1 VTTPARPAPSLD
13 AILDAFGLAPSE
25 VQAFDPA
32 HPHVDA
38 QRPLLILAA
47 QLEEAADVIA
57 ERYPPAHDVM
67 SLTAGGVTASTT
79 DALDPAEPAE
89 AWLLAAVAPEQDAR
103 SLAGLRAIM
112 ERLYSPDGCPWD
124 YDQTHESLRS
134 YLIEESYEAIE
145 AIDRGDLDGL
155 REELGDILLQVFFH
169 AVVAQ
174 ASGAFTLDDVAETIV
189 RKMVRRH
196 PHVFGDAERGSS
208 AEEQWARW
216 DAIKA
221 AERAEAGKRGE
232 DDSPDEIFVA
242 AIGDIMLRVP
252 GLRLADAQTSRAPTY
267 AYLFDWKS
275 PGMDGALGSCH
286 ALELPFVFGTHDTAP
301 EFCGSGPVADAFSEL
316 TMDTWLAFAKTGNPA
331 TTGAEAPTWDP
342 EAKPIQVLGD
352 NPRVEHD
359 WRGPEVGVWDEVVS

>member
-1 VTTPARPAPSLD
+1 MTTRGRAAPSLD

-38 QRPLLILAA
+38 QRPLLVLAP
-47 QLEEAADVIA
+47 QREHAAEVIA
-57 ERYPPAHDVM
+57 GRYPPGHAVM
-67 SLTAGGVTASTT
+67 SLTPGGVTSSTT
-79 DALDPAEPAE
+79 DALDPAEPAD
-89 AWLLAAVAPEQDAR
+89 AWLVAALAPEQDAR

-124 YDQTHESLRS
+124 YEQTHESLRS

-145 AIDRGDLDGL
+145 AIDRGDLEGL

-174 ASGAFTLDDVAETIV
+174 TSGAFTLDDVAETIV

-196 PHVFGDAERGSS
+196 PHVFGAADHGST

-221 AERAEAGKRGE
+221 AERAEAGKSGE
-232 DDSPDEIFVA
+232 DDSPFASLPLALPALQRAQSVLGRAARAGLGETSTAEDALPELAAAVQALEGASGDER
-242 AIGDIMLRVP
+242 DE
-252 GLRLADAQTSRAPTY
+252 RL
-267 AYLFDWKS
+267 
-275 PGMDGALGSCH
+275 GALLWAAAAYARAEDVDAES
-286 ALELPFVFGTHDTAP
+286 ALRERTAW
-301 EFCGSGPVADAFSEL
+301 FIARATSDA
-316 TMDTWLAFAKTGNPA
+316 AG
-331 TTGAEAPTWDP
+331 G
-342 EAKPIQVLGD
+342 G
-352 NPRVEHD
+352 
-359 WRGPEVGVWDEVVS
+359 G

>member
-1 VTTPARPAPSLD
+1 MSTPARPAPSLD

-38 QRPLLILAA
+38 QRPLLVLAP
-47 QLEEAADVIA
+47 QREEAAEVITD
-57 ERYPPAHDVM
+57 RYPPAHRVM
-67 SLTAGGVTASTT
+67 SLTDGGVTASTI
-79 DALDPAEPAE
+79 DALDPGESAE
-89 AWLLAAVAPEQDAR
+89 AWLVAALAPEQDAR

-174 ASGAFTLDDVAETIV
+174 TSGAFTLDDVAETIV

-221 AERAEAGKRGE
+221 AERAEAGKSGE
-232 DDSPDEIFVA
+232 DDSPFASLPLALPALQRAQSVLGRAARAGLGETPTAEHALPELAAAVQALEGASGDER
-242 AIGDIMLRVP
+242 DE
-252 GLRLADAQTSRAPTY
+252 RL
-267 AYLFDWKS
+267 
-275 PGMDGALGSCH
+275 GALLWAAAAYARAEDVDAES
-286 ALELPFVFGTHDTAP
+286 ALRERTAR
-301 EFCGSGPVADAFSEL
+301 FIAGATSDA
-316 TMDTWLAFAKTGNPA
+316 AG
-331 TTGAEAPTWDP
+331 G
-342 EAKPIQVLGD
+342 G
-352 NPRVEHD
+352 
-359 WRGPEVGVWDEVVS
+359 G